1 MVEHLKNIPL
11 FKSLGEDEFTSIH
24 EKLEE
29 INFAENTIVFESG
42 EIGDCLYVIVNG
54 EVEVYIEA
62 GEKSEKVILSTLA
75 KGDYFGEM
83 SLITGEPRSASV
95 TTLNECVFLRLSKSD
110 FDQLI
115 INNPS
120 ITISLSHMLS
130 QRLKSSNI
138 KRAQVESVFQAKIKP
153 KGKLE
158 EHPLIEVLKFCEQN
172 SLTGLLK
179 LNNDDDNA
187 ELEFLKGQLQN
198 ASYKELTDDE
208 AMDEIL
214 NWEKGSFE
222 IEPSILN
229 LNDNVEEQS
238 EAKENSVP
246 AKKSKTAEGSEPIDA
261 IKYFTVN
268 LINKLIAIVGS
279 RIVQDAF
286 KKIKKNTITFFPD
299 VEGFSID
306 MAKEV
311 KVKYNKKSELND
323 KDYLALGVFL
333 QLFIEECK
341 QNAIGMSF
349 LDIHELSEPH
359 KNTLQ
364 NISFFEYMTHAKEF
378 VLQ

>member
-11 FKSLGEDEFTSIH
+11 FKSLNDDEFSSIH

-29 INFAENTIVFESG
+29 INFTENTLVFEAG
-42 EIGDCLYVIVNG
+42 EIGDCLYVIVEG

-62 GEKSEKVILSTLA
+62 GEKSDKVILSTLGI
-75 KGDYFGEM
+75 GDYFGEM

-95 TTLNECVFLRLSKSD
+95 ITLNECLFLRLSKGD

-138 KRAQVESVFQAKIKP
+138 KMAQAETVFQAKIKP
-153 KGKLE
+153 KGSLE

-179 LNNDDDNA
+179 LNNDSEDA
-187 ELEFLKGQLQN
+187 ELEFLKGQLQK

-208 AMDEIL
+208 VMDEIL

-222 IEPSILN
+222 IEPSILKM
-229 LNDNVEEQS
+229 DSTEEEKTETKDELIEELKKVDSQS
-238 EAKENSVP
+238 A
-246 AKKSKTAEGSEPIDA
+246 EPIDA
-261 IKYFTVN
+261 IKIFTANLVN
-268 LINKLIAIVGS
+268 RLIAIVGS
-279 RIVQDAF
+279 RIVQDTF
-286 KKIKKNTITFFPD
+286 KKIKKNTATFFPD
-299 VEGFSID
+299 VEGFSLDI
-306 MAKEV
+306 AKGV
-311 KVKYNKKSELND
+311 KIKYSKKSELND

-341 QNAIGMSF
+341 QHAIGMSF
-349 LDIHELSEPH
+349 LDISELSKPH
-359 KNTLQ
+359 KDTLQ
-364 NISFFEYMTHAKEF
+364 KISFFEYMSHTKEF
-378 VLQ
+378 VHQ